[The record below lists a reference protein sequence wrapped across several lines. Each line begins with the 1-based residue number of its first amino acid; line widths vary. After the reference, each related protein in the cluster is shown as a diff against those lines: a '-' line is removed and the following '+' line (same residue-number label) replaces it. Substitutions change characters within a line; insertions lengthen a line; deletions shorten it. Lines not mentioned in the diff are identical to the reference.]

1 MVTRIELSGELALVV
16 GGVEVAE
23 GDGDEAVGGIKGPE
37 FEAGDA
43 DGAAGA
49 AGTGVG
55 AGQGP
60 VVFDAAVGAGDEAV
74 EGDGEVGESGHEGA
88 GVGGDGVA
96 AGGGGSVVDGEGSV
110 GREMSGDL
118 GGVLGAPSGG
128 VADGEI
134 VEVHGRKGLGSAG
147 TIATATSPEIIRLF
161 SHPQR
166 ILDCCTKGGECGE
179 GRKRVQAGVLN
190 RFFPEQ
196 IQGFR
201 RGFGV

>member
-1 MVTRIELSGELALVV
+1 MAEGFEDESV
-16 GGVEVAE
+16 GGEE
-23 GDGDEAVGGIKGPE
+23 PE

-55 AGQGP
+55 AGKGP

-96 AGGGGSVVDGEGSV
+96 AGGRGSAVNGEGAGGGEV
-110 GREMSGDL
+110 GGDL
-118 GGVLGAPSGG
+118 GGVLGTPGSG
-128 VADGEI
+128 VTDGEI
-134 VEVHGRKGLGSAG
+134 REIHGVGGLGSAG

-161 SHPQR
+161 SRPQR
-166 ILDCCTKGGECGE
+166 ILDSCTKAV
-179 GRKRVQAGVLN
+179 GRWEARKAGKAGDLN
-190 RFFPEQ
+190 SFFPKWNE
-196 IQGFR
+196 R
-201 RGFGV
+201 DRGESGVNMLWKKR